1 MPLPTAL
8 HDALAAILGD
18 RLSTSDSQLDLH
30 GRDESSLPPC
40 RPDAV
45 AFPDSTAEVSAV
57 LSACHRHGV
66 PVVPFAGGSS
76 LEGQVLPIR
85 GGLSLDCN
93 RMARIL
99 EIDDRALDVRV
110 QPGVTKDGLNAAL
123 RERGL
128 FFAVDPGADATIG
141 GMAASGASGTMTVR
155 YGTIRE
161 NVLALEVVLADGT
174 IIRTG
179 SRARKSSAG
188 YDLTHLLCGSE
199 GTLGVITEL
208 VVRVHGIP
216 EHAAAARVSFP
227 DVRAAADTAIA
238 IVQSGIPIARC
249 ELLDGPQM
257 DAVNRFSGL
266 HEPAEP
272 SLFLEFHGSRAG
284 VQEQVAHV
292 ETIATEFGGG
302 AFRWAVQVEERSRL
316 WKARHDVYFS
326 LLAYRPGCR
335 SLTTDVCVPLS
346 RLADCIE
353 ATVTDIAANLPFPAP
368 IVGHVADGNFH
379 CGLLL
384 MPDDPEERRLAM
396 EFSSRLVARA
406 LEMGGTC
413 TGEHGVGL
421 GKRRYLTQQY
431 GPETVDVMRA
441 LKTALDPRGIMNP
454 GKLLPDPIS
463 SK

>member
-18 RLSTSDSQLDLH
+18 RLSTSESQLDLH

-45 AFPDSTAEVSAV
+45 VFPESTAEVSAV
-57 LSACHRHGV
+57 LRACHEHGV
-66 PVVPFAGGSS
+66 PVVPFAVGSS
-76 LEGQVLPIR
+76 LEGQVLPTS
-85 GGLSLDCN
+85 GGVSLDTG

-99 EIDDRALDVRV
+99 DIDDRALDARV

-128 FFAVDPGADATIG
+128 FFAVDPGADASIG

-174 IIRTG
+174 VLRTG

-188 YDLTHLLCGSE
+188 YDLTHLLIGSE

-208 VVRVHGIP
+208 VVKVHGIP
-216 EHAAAARVSFP
+216 AHAAAARVSFP
-227 DVRAAADTAIA
+227 DVRSAADTAIA

-249 ELLDGPQM
+249 ELLDAPQM
-257 DAVNRFSGL
+257 DAVNRYSGL
-266 HEPAEP
+266 DEPAVP
-272 SLFLEFHGSRAG
+272 TLFLEFHGSDAG

-292 ETIATEFGGG
+292 EMVAHEFGGG
-302 AFRWAVQVEERSRL
+302 AFRWAVQAEDRSRL

-335 SLTTDVCVPLS
+335 SLTTDVCVPVS

-353 ATVTDIAANLPFPAP
+353 ETALDIEANLPYPAP

-384 MPDDPEERRLAM
+384 MPDDAEERRLAV

-406 LEMGGTC
+406 LAMGGTC

-421 GKRRYLTQQY
+421 GKQRYLTAQY
-431 GPETVDVMRA
+431 GPEAVAVMRTI
-441 LKTALDPRGIMNP
+441 KTALDPRGIMNP
-454 GKLLPDPIS
+454 GKLLPEEVS
-463 SK
+463 SR

>member
-8 HDALAAILGD
+8 SEALAAVLGD
-18 RLSTSDSQLDLH
+18 RLSTSESQLDLH

-45 AFPDSTAEVSAV
+45 AFCESTAEVSAV
-57 LSACHRHGV
+57 LRACHEHGV

-76 LEGQVLPIR
+76 LEGQVLPTR
-85 GGLSLDCN
+85 GGVSLDCN

-99 EIDDRALDVRV
+99 EIDDRALDARV

-123 RERGL
+123 RDRGL

-174 IIRTG
+174 VLRTG

-188 YDLTHLLCGSE
+188 YDLMHLMLGSE

-208 VVRVHGIP
+208 VVKVHGIP
-216 EHAAAARVSFP
+216 EHAAAARISFP
-227 DVRAAADTAIA
+227 GVRAAADTAIA

-257 DAVNRFSGL
+257 DAVNRYSGL
-266 HEPAEP
+266 DEPAVP
-272 SLFLEFHGSRAG
+272 TLFLEFHGSEAG
-284 VQEQVAHV
+284 VQEQVSRVEMIAH
-292 ETIATEFGGG
+292 ELGGG
-302 AFRWAVQVEERSRL
+302 EFRWAIRAEDRSRL

-335 SLTTDVCVPLS
+335 SLTTDVCVPVS

-353 ATVTDIAANLPFPAP
+353 ETVADIAANLPYPAP

-421 GKRRYLTQQY
+421 GKQRYLTQQF
-431 GPETVDVMRA
+431 GPEAVAVMRTI
-441 LKTALDPRGIMNP
+441 KSALDPRGIMNP
-454 GKLLPDPIS
+454 GKLLPEPLS
-463 SK
+463 

>member
-1 MPLPTAL
+1 MPLSTAA
-8 HDALAAILGD
+8 HDALAGVLGD
-18 RLSTSDSQLDLH
+18 RLSTSESQLDLH

-45 AFPDSTAEVSAV
+45 AFPESTAEVSAV
-57 LSACHRHGV
+57 LAACHAHDV
-66 PVVPFAGGSS
+66 PVVPFAVGSS
-76 LEGQVLPIR
+76 LEGQVLPTH
-85 GGLSLDCN
+85 GGVSLDMN

-99 EIDDRALDVRV
+99 QIDDRALDARV
-110 QPGVTKDGLNAAL
+110 QPGVTKDGLNAVL

-141 GMAASGASGTMTVR
+141 GMAATGASGTMTVR

-161 NVLALEVVLADGT
+161 NVLALEVVRADGT
-174 IIRTG
+174 VIRTG

-188 YDLTHLLCGSE
+188 YDLTHLFLGSE

-208 VVRVHGIP
+208 VVRVHGLP

-227 DVRAAADTAIA
+227 TVRAAADTAIA

-257 DAVNRFSGL
+257 EAVNRFSGL
-266 HEPAEP
+266 DEPAVP
-272 SLFLEFHGSRAG
+272 TLFLEFHGSEAG

-292 ETIATEFGGG
+292 EALAQEFEGG
-302 AFRWAVQVEERSRL
+302 AFRWTIKAEERSRL

-335 SLTTDVCVPLS
+335 SLTTDVCVPVS

-353 ATVTDIAANLPFPAP
+353 ETSADIAESLPFPAP

-384 MPDDPEERRLAM
+384 NPGDPEERRLAT
-396 EFSSRLVARA
+396 EFSARLVARA
-406 LEMGGTC
+406 LAMGGTC
-413 TGEHGVGL
+413 TGEHGIGL
-421 GKRRYLTQQY
+421 GKQRYLTPQF
-431 GPETVDVMRA
+431 GAEAVAVMRT
-441 LKTALDPRGIMNP
+441 LKDALDPRGIMNP
-454 GKLLPDPIS
+454 GKLLPEG
-463 SK
+463 